1 MMFLALVDTQ
11 EEKDKFEALFEKYRG
26 IMFNSINRIIN
37 DTHLSEDILQET
49 FIKIADNI
57 DKVDDDI
64 NSLRAK
70 SFIMTVTKN
79 TALDYYRKN
88 VRMREVE
95 VFVEEIE
102 EPIFYDSDE
111 ESDSDEETEERI
123 MALFRSMKET
133 YRDVFILKFVCK
145 LENKEIANVLGIS
158 EELVR
163 KRISRG
169 KKMLEKK
176 LEGVRDK

>member
-1 MMFLALVDTQ
+1 
-11 EEKDKFEALFEKYRG
+11 
-26 IMFNSINRIIN
+26 
-37 DTHLSEDILQET
+37 
-49 FIKIADNI
+49 
-57 DKVDDDI
+57 
-64 NSLRAK
+64 
-70 SFIMTVTKN
+70 
-79 TALDYYRKN
+79 
-88 VRMREVE
+88 MREVE

-111 ESDSDEETEERI
+111 ESDSNEETEERI